1 MLIDSDVLIWASRG
15 NAKAIRKLDKE
26 AAGFS
31 ISAVTYME
39 LCQGMRN
46 KTELAAFKKALNIW
60 MVQVVPIDEAI
71 SYQAMFFVERYCL
84 SHSLFLADALIAAT
98 ARHLGEPLLTANT
111 KHYSMIPEITLKRF
125 RPE

>member
-1 MLIDSDVLIWASRG
+1 MLVDSDVLIWASRG
-15 NAKAIRKLDKE
+15 NAKAIRKLDKD
-26 AAGFS
+26 AGFS

-46 KTELAAFKKALNIW
+46 KTELAAFKKALKIW
-60 MVQVVPIDEAI
+60 KVHVVPIDEAV

-98 ARHLGEPLLTANT
+98 AGYLGEPLLTANA
-111 KHYSMIPEITLKRF
+111 KHYSMIPEITLKLF

>member
-15 NAKAIRKLDKE
+15 NEKAVRKLNKE
-26 AAGFS
+26 SGFG

-46 KTELAAFKKALNIW
+46 KSELDSFRKALKIW
-60 MVQVVPIDEAI
+60 NVRVIPINETI

-98 ARHLGEPLLTANT
+98 ANQLGEALLSANT
-111 KHYSMIPEITLKRF
+111 KHYSMIPEITLKAF

>member
-1 MLIDSDVLIWASRG
+1 MLVDSDVLIWASRG
-15 NAKAIRKLDKE
+15 NAKAVRKLEKE
-26 AAGFS
+26 AGFS

-46 KTELAAFKKALNIW
+46 KAELAAFKKALKIW
-60 MVQVVPIDEAI
+60 RIQVVPIGEAI

-84 SHSLFLADALIAAT
+84 SHSLCLADALIAAT
-98 ARHLGEPLLTANT
+98 AGHLGEPLLTANA
-111 KHYSMIPEITLKRF
+111 KLYSMIPEITLKQF

>member
-15 NAKAIRKLDKE
+15 NAKAIRKLDRE
-26 AAGFS
+26 TGFS

-46 KTELAAFKKALNIW
+46 KTELAAFKKALKIW
-60 MVQVVPIDEAI
+60 KVKVVPITEVI

-98 ARHLGEPLLTANT
+98 AGHLGEPLLTANA
-111 KHYSMIPEITLKRF
+111 KHYSMIPEITLKLF